1 MKNILVIGGSYF
13 AGKVFVEE
21 IMKQQDYQIYVM
33 NRGNR
38 PLHFE
43 GVTEIICDRK
53 DVIGITRSV
62 PELSWCAVVDFCAYV
77 PDDVET
83 IVNVL
88 PGSIEH
94 YIYISTTSIYEDSL
108 DLPIREDAPKLA
120 GPQTELGSYGNYAFD
135 KWCTELKLTEKCGEK
150 GIPCTSLRPA
160 IIYGKYN
167 YAPRESYFFD
177 LILNNKTVILPD
189 IELALFQFVSVW
201 DVAEILIECLGNEK
215 VFNNAYNLSA
225 PELVSYRRL
234 VKVLEEI
241 TGKRIGTRKL
251 NIPMINQKQIPLPF
265 PLDQHLIY
273 SGELIQRVLNFQY
286 TPFVEGM
293 RKTFEH
299 YCVSID

>member
-1 MKNILVIGGSYF
+1 M
-13 AGKVFVEE
+13 
-21 IMKQQDYQIYVM
+21 
-33 NRGNR
+33 
-38 PLHFE
+38 
-43 GVTEIICDRK
+43 
-53 DVIGITRSV
+53 
-62 PELSWCAVVDFCAYV
+62 
-77 PDDVET
+77 
-83 IVNVL
+83 
-88 PGSIEH
+88 
-94 YIYISTTSIYEDSL
+94 
-108 DLPIREDAPKLA
+108 
-120 GPQTELGSYGNYAFD
+120 
-135 KWCTELKLTEKCGEK
+135 
-150 GIPCTSLRPA
+150 
-160 IIYGKYN
+160 
-167 YAPRESYFFD
+167 
-177 LILNNKTVILPD
+177 
-189 IELALFQFVSVW
+189 W

-299 YCVSID
+299 YCVSIDYLSFQKLFGNVHGKRL